1 MPLHHCD
8 TVAAARLGGA
18 GRPEQGPLE
27 KPEEVFELLGDPTP
41 HAEMEPVGAGSRFRQ
56 TSRTL
61 GIRFPMLL
69 EVIEYEPNHR
79 IAPKSVWPA
88 RSLTAASGG
97 FDPTDTVTRG
107 NFGGPCDSSERCT
120 SSTRS
125 PSASVAVKSTA
136 TVKQSSGGWM

>member
-1 MPLHHCD
+1 M
-8 TVAAARLGGA
+8 RG
-18 GRPEQGPLE
+18 
-27 KPEEVFELLGDPTP
+27 
-41 HAEMEPVGAGSRFRQ
+41 PVGAGSRFGQ

-79 IAPKSVWPA
+79 IAPKSVCGA
-88 RSLTAASGG
+88 VAYRGERG

-107 NFGGPCDSSERCT
+107 NFVGHCDSSELCT
-120 SSTRS
+120 SSSRS